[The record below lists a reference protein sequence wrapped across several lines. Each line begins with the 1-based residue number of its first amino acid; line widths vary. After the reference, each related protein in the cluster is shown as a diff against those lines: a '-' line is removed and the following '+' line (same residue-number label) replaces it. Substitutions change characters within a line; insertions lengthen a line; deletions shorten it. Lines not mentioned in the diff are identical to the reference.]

1 LNTKEKTIRAPGE
14 DQAGRAPEGRRVV
27 PEVGREDGRWFPV
40 YAAVLVFT
48 VLVIMSLWLFSR
60 AFSS

>member
-1 LNTKEKTIRAPGE
+1 MNTKEKTIRAPGE
-14 DQAGRAPEGRRVV
+14 DPARRAPEGHRVV
-27 PEVGREDGRWFPV
+27 PEVGWEDGRWFPV
-40 YAAVLVFT
+40 YAAVVVVT